1 MARKKRKHCWHST
14 GQGMT
19 WGFSGGELQHRC
31 CHCGALVNVS
41 WSESHMTIKGH
52 GPHVSSRETKY
63 DWSGIATQCDPER
76 LPLAG
81 LAPVKL

>member
-1 MARKKRKHCWHST
+1 
-14 GQGMT
+14 
-19 WGFSGGELQHRC
+19 
-31 CHCGALVNVS
+31 
-41 WSESHMTIKGH
+41 MTIKGH